1 MSANVSR
8 ARRLVAG
15 LVAVGLGIGGLT
27 ACQKPDEPAAET
39 TAASVTEPQTMPMS
53 AAPADDDNNAPPLI
67 NENTAALDA
76 GPDVNANA
84 ASADAP
90 VNDQLPAATG
100 ADGEPL
106 EGAVDNSGMDNISEN
121 DQVIDN
127 EPADPN
133 APKASDSDTAPQR

>member
-76 GPDVNANA
+76 GPDVNAT
-84 ASADAP
+84 ADAAA
-90 VNDQLPAATG
+90 DMPASNAT
-100 ADGEPL
+100 DGEPL
-106 EGAVDNSGMDNISEN
+106 EGAADNSAMENISEN
-121 DQVIDN
+121 DQVIDS

-133 APKASDSDTAPQR
+133 APKASDSDNAAQR

>member
-1 MSANVSR
+1 MFSNTSR
-8 ARRLVAG
+8 WLGFV
-15 LVAVGLGIGGLT
+15 VAVAAVSGLS
-27 ACQKPDEPAAET
+27 ACQKHDEQAAET

-84 ASADAP
+84 ASADAS

-106 EGAVDNSGMDNISEN
+106 EGAVDNSGMDSISEN
-121 DQVIDN
+121 DQVIDD

-133 APKASDSDTAPQR
+133 APKAADSDTAAQR

>member
-84 ASADAP
+84 AAGADAAA
-90 VNDQLPAATG
+90 DMPASNAT
-100 ADGEPL
+100 DGEPL
-106 EGAVDNSGMDNISEN
+106 EGAADNSAMENISEN
-121 DQVIDN
+121 DQVIDS

-133 APKASDSDTAPQR
+133 APKASDSDNAAQR

>member
-1 MSANVSR
+1 MFSNTSR
-8 ARRLVAG
+8 WLG
-15 LVAVGLGIGGLT
+15 FIVAVAAVSGLS
-27 ACQKPDEPAAET
+27 ACQKHDEQAAET
-39 TAASVTEPQTMPMS
+39 TTASVTEPQTMPMS

-84 ASADAP
+84 ASADAS

-106 EGAVDNSGMDNISEN
+106 EGAVDNSGMDSISEN

-133 APKASDSDTAPQR
+133 APKATDSDTAAQR